1 MYVRGVFFSKV
12 LDSSVSASI
21 QGSLQSQYLFPELE
35 TTYSRKAVEDV
46 LQYIKMYVA
55 GVWTK
60 TAKEYFK
67 NVEEQAIRRQ
77 SKVWS
82 NL

>member
-1 MYVRGVFFSKV
+1 MQGSLQSQY
-12 LDSSVSASI
+12 I
-21 QGSLQSQYLFPELE
+21 QGSLQSQ
-35 TTYSRKAVEDV
+35 
-46 LQYIKMYVA
+46 YVA

-60 TAKEYFK
+60 TAKGYFK
-67 NVEEQAIRRQ
+67 NVEEQVIRRQ